1 MGKGSSKYAMR
12 DSIGNL
18 ATRFSRAALKR
29 IDREFPLN
37 GIPVTSEQWIVLVN
51 VWEENGLP
59 QCALAGKLDKD
70 KATFTRI
77 IAGIEAQGLVAR
89 VPGSK
94 DAREKIVCLTDEGK
108 KTMDR
113 ATVVVRG
120 ILDVA
125 GRGISERE
133 LEICREVLRKA
144 YENMK

>member
-1 MGKGSSKYAMR
+1 MKKGPSKYAMR

-29 IDREFPLN
+29 IDWEFPLN
-37 GIPVTSEQWIVLVN
+37 GIPITSEQWIVLVN

-77 IAGIEAQGLVAR
+77 IAAIEAQGFVVR
-89 VPGSK
+89 VPGPK

-108 KTMDR
+108 RAMDR
-113 ATVVVRG
+113 ATGVVQG

-125 GRGISERE
+125 RRGVSGEE
-133 LEICREVLRKA
+133 LKICKEVLRKA